1 MIYCWAIYKIWRWS
15 MGQERR
21 QYLRVQAPLNIRVIN
36 AQNAVRQ
43 TETKD
48 ISPLGLRFEI
58 EEGLIDISDSVE
70 LKIEIPNAL
79 SPVHAKAKVVWKRKA
94 AEGDSSSLDIGCEF
108 TDIEEDNKNT
118 FLKYFCDLLYERG
131 KEAGKKGEK

>member
-1 MIYCWAIYKIWRWS
+1 

-36 AQNAVRQ
+36 AGNTVRK

-48 ISPLGLRFEI
+48 ISPLGLRFEVEQGVLEI
-58 EEGLIDISDSVE
+58 NDKVE

-79 SPVHAKAKVVWKRKA
+79 SPVHAKAKVVWKRKV
-94 AEGDSSSLDIGCEF
+94 AEGEGSSVDIGCEF

-131 KEAGKKGEK
+131 KEAGKKGEE